1 MLVIMKRIESLAV
14 TILTTLLAML
24 SGMDCSAAV
33 GIVPEGVV
41 SAAPDSAALKALSSK
56 LETYVKAIETLPFS
70 EQAAECD
77 FLISSCNEQATRQFV
92 ATWLYRHYYSCL
104 LYTSPSPRD
113 RQKSR
118 MPSSA

>member
-1 MLVIMKRIESLAV
+1 MLVIMKRIELLAV
-14 TILTTLLAML
+14 TILATLLAML

-56 LETYVKAIETLPFS
+56 LETYVKAIETLSFS
-70 EQAAECD
+70 EQTAECD

-92 ATWLYRHYYSCL
+92 ATWLYRHYYASKIMGVGGGACDIL
-104 LYTSPSPRD
+104 D
-113 RQKSR
+113 E
-118 MPSSA
+118 